1 MISEISICDFK
12 KKFFE
17 IYGID
22 FIDGFSL
29 FQSSLNVVKYGNF
42 ELYDNYGDEDIY
54 EEIPILKE
62 LFNKDNVIYMYT
74 DHAYY
79 ESNIFILKSNEI
91 KDFIKNFPLDIFSN
105 NPFFIN
111 CDSDIAFGYCLEGDK
126 LDSGIF
132 FQLNL
137 KHLRKRNTL

>member
-62 LFNKDNVIYMYT
+62 LFNKDNVIFG
-74 DHAYY
+74 DR
-79 ESNIFILKSNEI
+79 
-91 KDFIKNFPLDIFSN
+91 KN
-105 NPFFIN
+105 
-111 CDSDIAFGYCLEGDK
+111 
-126 LDSGIF
+126 
-132 FQLNL
+132 
-137 KHLRKRNTL
+137 